1 MNRKDGRQPLEL
13 RPLKIQMQFT
23 SYAEGSAL
31 VELGNTKVL
40 VTISITD
47 GVPRHVSGKE
57 GWLMAEYSLL
67 PRSTKERKERERQK
81 LSGRTAEIQRFM
93 GRAFRA
99 SLDLT
104 RLPGKTVVIDADVL
118 QADGG
123 TRVASLI
130 GGYAGLHHAMDR
142 LVRRGVLDEW
152 PLTEF
157 AAVSVGWM
165 GNERVLLDLT
175 HHEDDTAL
183 ADLTVVATQN
193 GDIIEI
199 HGGGE
204 GQPVPRAM
212 YQGMLELGLSQVPGL
227 IRLVHSTMNNAVPVS
242 R

>member
-1 MNRKDGRQPLEL
+1 MNRRDGRQPFDL
-13 RPLKIQMQFT
+13 RPLNIKMHFT
-23 SYAEGSAL
+23 SFAEGSAL

-40 VTISITD
+40 VTVSITD
-47 GVPRHVSGKE
+47 GVPRHVSGRE

-81 LSGRTAEIQRFM
+81 LSGRTAEIQRFL

-99 SLDLT
+99 ALDLS

-123 TRVASLI
+123 TRVASLL
-130 GGYAGLHHAMDR
+130 GGYAGLHYAMDH
-142 LVRRGVLDEW
+142 LVHRGTLDEW

-157 AAVSVGWM
+157 AAVSIGWM

-183 ADLTVVATQN
+183 ADLTVVATQE
-193 GDIIEI
+193 GDIIEV

-204 GQPVPRAM
+204 GQAVPRAI
-212 YQGMLELGLSQVPGL
+212 YQRMLELGLEHVPQL
-227 IRLVHSTMNNAVPVS
+227 VRKVHSAMKTPA
-242 R
+242 